1 MNSSKKLWPLIILE
15 VSHKKAEFCPLS
27 IGGGAVGGVKLTLL
41 GLIKTMSPLKIM
53 AKQSGINFN
62 NIQQASAAS
71 LHIS

>member
-1 MNSSKKLWPLIILE
+1 MIILE

-27 IGGGAVGGVKLTLL
+27 TDGGTVGGVKLTLL

>member
-1 MNSSKKLWPLIILE
+1 MNSSKKLWPLIILK

-27 IGGGAVGGVKLTLL
+27 TGGGTVGGVKLTFL
-41 GLIKTMSPLKIM
+41 GLIKTTSPLKIM

-62 NIQQASAAS
+62 KIQQASAVS